1 LVDRRIF
8 EIMSGIFEPH
18 VTSNSVKLTEDEKAK
33 FDNITYD
40 EIYSMRDLQKLYK
53 LEKYMRAEGFSPTA
67 DTVKQ
72 RIVELGGCNPDMD
85 SPENVK
91 EMEEELKKF
100 QVELAVW
107 ETDMEQSQVKLSE
120 AKFAGTCSSSRSN
133 DGRPA
138 IRIHRNNKEN
148 TKQVENKPLSKEEIA
163 KAKKKDKEAGDLRSG
178 GNYFDKWSKYT
189 EEEMKKLEK
198 EEKEEDEVAIKKL
211 KGELKKTAAEEA
223 EPADD
228 GGTGL
233 NKKYAAMS
241 HMSQAEKEWQAK
253 REKEMGNEM
262 FKAKEYA
269 NAINAYSLALKLHPG
284 GCKQLIPHSEPLFV

>member
-1 LVDRRIF
+1 
-8 EIMSGIFEPH
+8 M
-18 VTSNSVKLTEDEKAK
+18 
-33 FDNITYD
+33 
-40 EIYSMRDLQKLYK
+40 
-53 LEKYMRAEGFSPTA
+53 A
-67 DTVKQ
+67 DHIQ
-72 RIVELGGCNPDMD
+72 
-85 SPENVK
+85 
-91 EMEEELKKF
+91 F
-100 QVELAVW
+100 
-107 ETDMEQSQVKLSE
+107 
-120 AKFAGTCSSSRSN
+120 
-133 DGRPA
+133 
-138 IRIHRNNKEN
+138 
-148 TKQVENKPLSKEEIA
+148 
-163 KAKKKDKEAGDLRSG
+163 LR
-178 GNYFDKWSKYT
+178 
-189 EEEMKKLEK
+189 
-198 EEKEEDEVAIKKL
+198 IKKL